1 MIIFMSTVHSI
12 FEEIAESFKD
22 KLNSLLENDTNI
34 DVNSTDELIE
44 KVTKYTQE
52 EILNEE

>member
-1 MIIFMSTVHSI
+1 MPTVHSQ

-22 KLNSLLENDTNI
+22 KLNSLLKNDTDI

-44 KVTKYTQE
+44 KFTTYTQE
-52 EILNEE
+52 ETLKEE